1 MLDAIAAIAA
11 GLDPPRT
18 DDPAHAAELMA
29 RAGACI
35 LTGLEPSQAAAATVA
50 AAVLGDRLRAGP
62 DPVEVREGGDKDP
75 KIRAVGAHAV
85 PLPLH
90 TDGFPYGLDGP
101 DTMVLLCE
109 RPSERDG
116 ASTVVDAYRVLDA
129 LMGDPSGAELVRF
142 MCEVEVDLTAPGA
155 PPRRGTLVSTTPS
168 GRRQVVLV
176 ALRDHVRAVP
186 GPQARAHERCIDQ
199 VADVFETVRT
209 WAPRVHLR
217 AGEALCADNY
227 RVVHSRDAYHDL
239 DRRFWR
245 IWAWSADGRPP
256 PSGRLASDVRYAVED
271 PAAAGG

>member
-11 GLDPPRT
+11 GLEPSRT
-18 DDPAHAAELMA
+18 DDPTHAAELVA
-29 RAGACI
+29 GVGACI
-35 LTGLEPSQAAAATVA
+35 LTGLEPSQSSAATLA
-50 AAVLGDRLRAGP
+50 ATLLGDRLRAGP
-62 DPVEVREGGDKDP
+62 PPVEVREGGDKDP
-75 KIRAVGAHAV
+75 KIRVDGAHEV

-90 TDGFPYGLDGP
+90 TDGFTYGLDGP

-109 RPSERDG
+109 RPSEGDG

-129 LMGDPSGAELVRF
+129 LAADPGGAELVRF
-142 MCEVEVDLTAPGA
+142 MCDVEVDLTAPGA

-168 GRRQVVLV
+168 GRRQVIVV
-176 ALRDHVRAVP
+176 ALRDHIRAVP
-186 GPQARAHERCIDQ
+186 GPLARAHEHCIDQ
-199 VADVFETVRT
+199 VAEVFESVRT
-209 WAPRVHLR
+209 WAPRVHLA

-245 IWAWSADGRPP
+245 IWAWSDDGRPP
-256 PSGRLASDVRYAVED
+256 PEGRLASDVRYVTED